1 MAASS
6 YRMQILALGDKEIQ
20 LDIVPSVSRV
30 SGWRDTELSTA
41 VAESPVIEFNNFAT
55 QVITRSDKAVQ
66 VGEFSDTEITT
77 LITQKLEG
85 NQVSP
90 GNDMHNLLTS
100 DGNGM
105 RKIIMMV
112 TPKIVSGV
120 QNACDRNDK

>member
-1 MAASS
+1 M
-6 YRMQILALGDKEIQ
+6 GDKEIQ

-66 VGEFSDTEITT
+66 VSDTEITT

-120 QNACDRNDK
+120 